1 MKALTTLL
9 ILLFISI
16 SVSAQ
21 KRTIDASNFSE
32 FSFAVAGNVY
42 LMQGSEEKVEVECS
56 DETFDKLVFDL
67 SGDRLTIRR
76 ERNLNWRDGLRNS
89 DLDVYI
95 TMKDIER
102 LTVSGSGTISS
113 ENQLNTDDLRLSVSG
128 SGDMELDLNS
138 SEVDIHIS
146 GSGSIRL
153 DGTADKT
160 EASISGSGKVKA
172 EDMKSRIFE
181 ASISGSG
188 NCYVYATEEV
198 RAKISGSGNVYY
210 DGNPERVNGNSSG
223 SGKVKRM

>member
-1 MKALTTLL
+1 MKALSTLI
-9 ILLFISI
+9 ILLVISVN
-16 SVSAQ
+16 VSAQ
-21 KRTIDASNFSE
+21 KRNIDVSNFSE
-32 FSFAVAGNVY
+32 LAFSVAGNVY
-42 LMQGSEEKVEVECS
+42 LTQGSEEKVEVECS
-56 DETFDKLVFDL
+56 DEIFEKLEFDL
-67 SGDRLTIRR
+67 SGDRLTIRKD
-76 ERNLNWRDGLRNS
+76 RNWNWRDGFRSS

-95 TMKDIER
+95 TMKNIER
-102 LTVSGSGTISS
+102 LSVSGSGTISS

-138 SEVDIHIS
+138 SEVDIRIS

-172 EDMKSRIFE
+172 EDMQTRIFE

-188 NCYVYATEEV
+188 NCYVNATEEL

-210 DGNPERVNGNSSG
+210 NGKPDRVNSNSSG